1 MLYSSTDDS
10 DMCMTKKSRIVPCY
24 ANNNLDRVV
33 IYRVKELYI
42 CAFVRETC
50 YKKTSR
56 CRLENSFILFFI
68 AFLFLF
74 KMVVHS
80 SYRFSSNC
88 KIEVSD

>member
-1 MLYSSTDDS
+1 MLYSSTDEWYVYDE
-10 DMCMTKKSRIVPCY
+10 KSRIVPCY

-80 SYRFSSNC
+80 FYRFSSNC